1 MSLPPLAALMPSP
14 VCSALDAWHRAN
26 ASSAGRVAVA
36 YSGGA
41 DSTALLVEEA
51 RWTVA
56 HGGPS
61 STPVWA
67 LHVHH
72 GLQPAADAFVDH
84 CRAFCEEMNRQV
96 QTGLCVAHARVQAP
110 GGASIEAQAREAR
123 YDALA
128 GLARENRIDTVL
140 LAQHADD
147 QAETLLIA
155 LGRGA
160 GMAGLAGMAPSFAHG
175 GVHFARPML
184 DVAAP
189 AVRRWL
195 VDAQLPFLDDPSNW
209 DERHTRNR
217 LRHQLIPVLER
228 ALPDFRTTFARTAR
242 LAHQA
247 QQLLDEFAV
256 EDLGRVG
263 DPPAIR
269 ALQGLSP
276 DRQANLLRC
285 WLKRRHATIGSE
297 AQMLALVGVV
307 RRCTTRGHGIHIKV
321 GQGYVERDGERL
333 TYRPFL

>member
-1 MSLPPLAALMPSP
+1 MPPLAALVPSP
-14 VCSALDAWHRAN
+14 VYGALAAWHRAN

-41 DSTALLVEEA
+41 DSTALLVEQA
-51 RWTVA
+51 RWTVV
-56 HGGPS
+56 HGGPNL
-61 STPVWA
+61 TPLWA

-72 GLQPAADAFVDH
+72 GLQDAADAFVDH
-84 CRAFCEEMNRQV
+84 CRATCAEMSQQV
-96 QTGLCVAHARVQAP
+96 QTRLCVAHARVQRTA
-110 GGASIEAQAREAR
+110 GASIEAQAREAR

-128 GLARENRIDTVL
+128 GLARENLIDTVL

-160 GMAGLAGMAPSFAHG
+160 GMAGLAGMAPTFCHG
-175 GVHFARPML
+175 GVRFVRPML

-189 AVRRWL
+189 AVRHWL
-195 VDAQLPFLDDPSNW
+195 INAQLPFLDDPSNR

-217 LRHQLIPVLER
+217 LRHRVMPVLER
-228 ALPDFRTTFARTAR
+228 ALPDFRATFARTAR

-247 QQLLDEFAV
+247 QQLLDELAV

-285 WLKRRHATIGSE
+285 WLKRRHAAIGSE

-307 RRCTTRGHGIHIKV
+307 RRCMTRGHGIHIKV